1 MHAQYQKQLVN
12 NHYGVDADAD
22 TSCKIYT
29 IGMGIEQ
36 LSGSERNIAR
46 LALNPGTYI
55 TGNNDEANAM
65 ETAWNSYLRGQNPTM
80 RTQRTQI
87 LGEHR
92 VQQLHLPSSKQRRH
106 LHHRI

>member
-1 MHAQYQKQLVN
+1 MPSIRSSLYN

-46 LALNPGTYI
+46 LAFESGYLYNWKQTMKLMQWRPPGI
-55 TGNNDEANAM
+55 LICVVRIRQCVPSGHRFLGNIEYSNY
-65 ETAWNSYLRGQNPTM
+65 TFR
-80 RTQRTQI
+80 
-87 LGEHR
+87 H
-92 VQQLHLPSSKQRRH
+92 PSSGDH